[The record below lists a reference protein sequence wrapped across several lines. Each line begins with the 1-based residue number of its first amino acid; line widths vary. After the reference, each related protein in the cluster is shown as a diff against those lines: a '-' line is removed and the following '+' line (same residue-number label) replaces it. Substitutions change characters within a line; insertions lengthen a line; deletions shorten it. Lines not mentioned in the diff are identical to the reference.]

1 MYTISQ
7 ELTTDFTAKA
17 TVLGDRKE
25 LLLSL
30 ASCILK
36 KEKEPR
42 VKDGHPWIFRSDIAE
57 YHGRIEPGDII
68 EVCDLAGGFLATGY
82 INPMSKITVR
92 ILSRQQGEA
101 IDENFFCEKLKSAME
116 LRNRIAGDESSYRLF
131 FAESDGIPGL
141 IVDKY
146 NDYLVMQPLT
156 LGIEVRRDT
165 IMSILIN
172 LLNPKGIFEKSSIKS
187 REPEGL
193 DVRSEVIYGDLPELI
208 EMQFDGLT
216 FLADVRQGQKTG
228 FFLDQVENRRAF
240 AKYVKRGDRVLDCF
254 CYTGSFALIA
264 AQKGAQTTGL
274 DASRRALGV
283 AQEAARL
290 NNLDCD
296 FEETDVLSRLRE
308 LDAVEEQ
315 FDVITLDPPAFAKK
329 HGDLKGA
336 KRGYKEINLRAMKL
350 LKKGGFLVS
359 CSCSQ
364 HISELSFLNILRL
377 AARDVRRQLKFL
389 EIRGQSWD
397 HPIDANYPE
406 SKYLKCVI
414 AQVV

>member
-1 MYTISQ
+1 MYP
-7 ELTTDFTAKA
+7 
-17 TVLGDRKE
+17 
-25 LLLSL
+25 
-30 ASCILK
+30 ASCLLK

-42 VKDGHPWIFRSDIAE
+42 VKDGHPWVYRSDIAE
-57 YHGRIEPGDII
+57 YHGTFEPGDII
-68 EVCDLAGGFLATGY
+68 EVCDSKGVFLATGY

-92 ILSRQQGEA
+92 ILSRQPGEA
-101 IDENFFCEKLKSAME
+101 IDENFWRKKLTSAME
-116 LRNRIAGDESSYRLF
+116 LRQHLAGDDSAYRLF
-131 FAESDGIPGL
+131 FVESDGIPGL

-146 NDYLVMQPLT
+146 NDYLVMQVLT

-165 IMSILIN
+165 IISLLIE
-172 LLNPKGIFEKSSIKS
+172 LLNPKGIWEKSNVKS

-193 DVRSEVIYGDLPELI
+193 DARSKIIYGDLPELI
-208 EMQFDGLT
+208 DIQFDGLT
-216 FLADVRQGQKTG
+216 FLVDVKEGQKTG

-240 AKYVKRGDRVLDCF
+240 AKYIKPGDRVLDCF

-274 DASRRALGV
+274 DASRRALAV
-283 AQEAARL
+283 AQEAAKL
-290 NNLDCD
+290 NNLDCN
-296 FEETDVLSRLRE
+296 FEEADVLTKLRE
-308 LDAVEEQ
+308 LNAAEEQ

-329 HGDLKGA
+329 QSDLKGA

-364 HISELSFLNILRL
+364 HLGELSFLNILRL
-377 AARDVRRQLKFL
+377 AARDVPRKLKFL
-389 EIRGQSWD
+389 EVRGQSWD
-397 HPIDANYPE
+397 HPIEANYPE